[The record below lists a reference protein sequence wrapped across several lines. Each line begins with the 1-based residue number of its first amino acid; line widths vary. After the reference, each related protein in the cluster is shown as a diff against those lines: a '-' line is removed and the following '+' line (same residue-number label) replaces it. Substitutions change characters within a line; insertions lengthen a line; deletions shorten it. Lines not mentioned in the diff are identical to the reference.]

1 MSAKD
6 ALTGYFIAKPSTNTL
21 KSKNTDKLKTMTQQ
35 NTKWFEPD
43 SDQKAIITSLRD
55 FLKNEV
61 APTAVERDKSGI
73 FPKDI
78 VKQLGEMGFMG
89 MQVPE
94 KYSGSALDSKT
105 TAMIIE
111 EIAAVDGSLALT
123 VASHNS
129 LCTGH
134 ILLAANESQKEKYLP
149 DLATGKK
156 LGAWGLT
163 ETVSGSDAAALK
175 TKATEQ
181 GDHFVIDGSKA
192 FITQGTVAG
201 TYVVIARTD
210 AAKEGK
216 SSANGI
222 SAFIVEGDNPGLIR
236 GKPEEKLGLHSS
248 DTTPLSFENMIVAKE
263 NLLGKRGS
271 AFVDVM
277 HVLNGGRIG
286 IAAMGIGLG
295 RGALEIAARYA
306 LERNQFG
313 KPLAKNQAISFK
325 IAEIA
330 TELEAARLL
339 TYKAAALKDAGK
351 DYTMAAAM
359 AKLQGSVSGVKAND
373 YAIQILGGNGYMV
386 DYQVER
392 MWRDNRLT
400 RIGEGTDEIQHL
412 VIARE
417 YLKQFR

>member
-1 MSAKD
+1 M
-6 ALTGYFIAKPSTNTL
+6 
-21 KSKNTDKLKTMTQQ
+21 
-35 NTKWFEPD
+35 
-43 SDQKAIITSLRD
+43 SLRD

-61 APTAVERDKSGI
+61 APTAIERDKSGA
-73 FPKDI
+73 FPFEI

-94 KYSGSALDSKT
+94 EYSGSALDTKT

-111 EIAAVDGSLALT
+111 EIASVDGSLALT

-134 ILLAANESQKEKYLP
+134 ILMAANDAQKEKYLP
-149 DLATGKK
+149 DLAGGKK

-163 ETVSGSDAAALK
+163 EPVSGSDAAALK
-175 TKATEQ
+175 TKAIEKD
-181 GDHFVIDGSKA
+181 DHFIIDGSKA

-201 TYVVIARTD
+201 TYVIIARTD
-210 AAKEGK
+210 PPREGK
-216 SSANGI
+216 SLADGI
-222 SAFIVEGDNPGLIR
+222 SAFIVEADNPGLIR

-248 DTTPLSFENMIVAKE
+248 DTTPLSFENMIVAKD
-263 NLLGKRGS
+263 NLLGSRGS

-295 RGALEIAARYA
+295 RGALEIAAKYA

-417 YLKQFR
+417 YLRQFK